1 MPDTYIACAMSAL
14 PRAEYESFRE
24 TVLAVCDAVRAA
36 GRKPYSEPFENSA
49 LQFDNPA
56 DAIKKNFQVL
66 DQVTLFVLLYTT
78 KEATSALIEL
88 GYAMKRAIPILVF
101 AKEGITLPFYLRT
114 INTSSSQVRVV
125 PFSQE
130 SDLPEFVMKNLK

>member
-1 MPDTYIACAMSAL
+1 MSAL

-24 TVLAVCDAVRAA
+24 TVLAVCDAVGST
-36 GRKPYSEPFENSA
+36 GRKPYSEPFEN
-49 LQFDNPA
+49 LETEFDNPA
-56 DAIKKNFQVL
+56 DAMKKNFQVL

-101 AKEGITLPFYLRT
+101 AKEGIKLPFYLRQT
-114 INTSSSQVRVV
+114 DFPSNQIRVIR
-125 PFSQE
+125 FSE
-130 SDLPEFVMKNLK
+130 ETGLPQLVAENLR